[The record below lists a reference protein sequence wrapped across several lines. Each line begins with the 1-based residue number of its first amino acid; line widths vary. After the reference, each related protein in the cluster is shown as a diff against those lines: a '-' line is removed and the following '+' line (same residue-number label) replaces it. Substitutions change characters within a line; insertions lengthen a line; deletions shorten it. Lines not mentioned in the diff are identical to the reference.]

1 MAQTPGREVARN
13 IARGEITRQLLA
25 WKRGDRSSMSR
36 VFSALHDELHRLAE
50 CALRGERVN
59 HTLGTSGL
67 VSEAFLRMRDQQ
79 RVEWQ
84 SREHF
89 VATAAHMMRRILVD
103 HGRGRSAKK
112 RGSGAAALPLAEDA
126 LVSTESMAE
135 LQAIHGAL
143 EALAALDPMQSEIV
157 TLRFFGGMTHEEIAR
172 YLGVSVPTVERRW
185 RIARAWLYRELE
197 SRA

>member
-25 WKRGDRSSMSR
+25 WKRGDRSSMSM

-50 CALRGERVN
+50 HALRGERVN

-67 VSEAFLRMRDQQ
+67 VSEAFLRMRRQ

-112 RGSGAAALPLAEDA
+112 RGGGAAALPLAEDA
-126 LVSTESMAE
+126 LVSAESMAE

-143 EALAALDPMQSEIV
+143 EALATVDPMQSEIV

-197 SRA
+197 SHP

>member
-1 MAQTPGREVARN
+1 M
-13 IARGEITRQLLA
+13 
-25 WKRGDRSSMSR
+25 
-36 VFSALHDELHRLAE
+36 FSALHDELHRLAE
-50 CALRGERVN
+50 CTLRGERVN

-67 VSEAFLRMRDQQ
+67 VSEAFFRMLKQQ

-89 VATAAHMMRRILVD
+89 MATAAHMMRRILVD
-103 HGRGRSAKK
+103 HGRGRSAAK
-112 RGSGAAALPLAEDA
+112 RGSGAAALPLVEAA
-126 LVSTESMAE
+126 FVSDESIEEM
-135 LQAIHGAL
+135 QAIHDAL
-143 EALAALDPMQSEIV
+143 EALATIDPMQSEIV

-197 SRA
+197 RST

>member
-1 MAQTPGREVARN
+1 M
-13 IARGEITRQLLA
+13 
-25 WKRGDRSSMSR
+25 
-36 VFSALHDELHRLAE
+36 
-50 CALRGERVN
+50 N

-67 VSEAFLRMRDQQ
+67 VSEAFLRMLEQQ

-89 VATAAHMMRRILVD
+89 MATAAHMMRRILVD
-103 HGRGRSAKK
+103 HGRSRSAAK
-112 RGSGAAALPLAEDA
+112 RGSGATALPLAEA
-126 LVSTESMAE
+126 AFVSDDSMAE

-143 EALAALDPMQSEIV
+143 EALAAIDPMRSEIV

-185 RIARAWLYRELE
+185 RIARAWLYREL
-197 SRA
+197 AGKA

>member
-25 WKRGDRSSMSR
+25 WRGGDRSSMSL

-67 VSEAFLRMRDQQ
+67 VSEAFLRMRGQ

-89 VATAAHMMRRILVD
+89 IATAAHMMRRILVD
-103 HGRGRSAKK
+103 HGRVRSAKK
-112 RGSGAAALPLAEDA
+112 RGSGAAALPLEEAA
-126 LVSTESMAE
+126 LVSAESMAE

-143 EALAALDPMQSEIV
+143 EALATIDPMQSEIV
-157 TLRFFGGMTHEEIAR
+157 TLRFFGGMTHEEIAG
-172 YLGVSVPTVERRW
+172 YLGVSLPTVERRW
-185 RIARAWLYRELE
+185 RIARAWLYRELAS
-197 SRA
+197 SR